1 MFLNFY
7 SHSICGMEYSYT
19 NKCGLCY
26 RNWTKE
32 LIFIKNC
39 LLMKS
44 FDYSDIWT
52 AVFNLYLVSLLAF
65 KFYIKIQNVKHG
77 YSISSLNNLYFNAS
91 ANVDTRMR
99 LRYNSQDYWRHCPSS
114 WEEETWRLYLE
125 LQLGHWTL
133 LPKPLLLRISIK
145 PMQKTTQACNRKILS
160 VLIYP
165 YHVIF
170 KEQQSMDPKTPTEMP
185 LPGENLLLW

>member
-7 SHSICGMEYSYT
+7 PYSICGMEFSYT

-26 RNWTKE
+26 RNWTKK

-44 FDYSDIWT
+44 FDNSDIWT
-52 AVFNLYLVSLLAF
+52 AVFNLYWVSLLAF
-65 KFYIKIQNVKHG
+65 KFSIKIQNVKHG

-99 LRYNSQDYWRHCPSS
+99 PRYNSQDYWRHCPSS
-114 WEEETWRLYLE
+114 WGEETWRLYLE

-133 LPKPLLLRISIK
+133 LPKPLLLRTSIR
-145 PMQKTTQACNRKILS
+145 PTQKTTQACNRQILF
-160 VLIYP
+160 VLMLRIL
-165 YHVIF
+165 
-170 KEQQSMDPKTPTEMP
+170 Q
-185 LPGENLLLW
+185 